1 VLIAGEDLDEGLGA
15 GRTAAAAVAQSSPRH
30 GSERAHGDEQ
40 DGDRERERAYVGLET
55 ERERT
60 PEVAP

>member
-1 VLIAGEDLDEGLGA
+1 VRE
-15 GRTAAAAVAQSSPRH
+15 RT
-30 GSERAHGDEQ
+30 GMNKMET
-40 DGDRERERAYVGLET
+40 ERERAYVGLET